1 MLIIRNRI
9 IKRVMISETK
19 KFIFRLVSG
28 NGIENRM
35 EWKLGGMRME
45 NKEQNITYY
54 ISFIHIYDFFI

>member
-9 IKRVMISETK
+9 IKREMISKTK

-28 NGIENRM
+28 NGTENRM
-35 EWKLGGMRME
+35 EWKLEGRE

-54 ISFIHIYDFFI
+54 ISFIHIYDFFFI